1 MAASIPHHS
10 VLEDHKL
17 SIWCVGDGWTFD
29 EASTGQSTGQRRLR
43 KASGIERKTLRDE
56 DVPPR
61 GGCVSARVLSFVTK
75 REKGFS
81 TYSY

>member
-61 GGCVSARVLSFVTK
+61 GVCVRARAFCRS
-75 REKGFS
+75 
-81 TYSY
+81 